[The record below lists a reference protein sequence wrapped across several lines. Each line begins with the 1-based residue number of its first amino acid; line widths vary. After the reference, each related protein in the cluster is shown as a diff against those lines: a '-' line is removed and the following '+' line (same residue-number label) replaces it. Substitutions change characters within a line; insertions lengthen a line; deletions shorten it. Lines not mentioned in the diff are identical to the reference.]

1 MATREKKL
9 LIADMDSTMITVE
22 CLDELAD
29 YAGIKDEIAAV
40 TERAMRGEL
49 DFAQALDER
58 VARLKGLDASVIDK
72 CLAERIRATPGAA
85 TLVRTMKARLGA
97 TTLLVRSAE
106 RRIGNECVRKCRSRW

>member
-1 MATREKKL
+1 
-9 LIADMDSTMITVE
+9 MDSTMITVE

-49 DFAQALDER
+49 DFEQALDER

-72 CLAERIRATPGAA
+72 CLAESNRATPGAA
-85 TLVRTMKARLGA
+85 TLVRTMKARRGA
-97 TTLLVRSAE
+97 TSQLVSGGLRSAE
-106 RRIGNECVRKCRSRW
+106 HTSELRQ

>member
-49 DFAQALDER
+49 DFAQALDAR
-58 VARLKGLDASVIDK
+58 LARLKGLDASVIAK
-72 CLAERIRATPGAA
+72 CLAESTRDTPGEA
-85 TLVRTMKARLGA
+85 TLVRPMQARPGGTPHRQRA
-97 TTLLVRSAE
+97 AGGT
-106 RRIGNECVRKCRSRW
+106 

>member
-72 CLAERIRATPGAA
+72 CLAERIRAPPGAA
-85 TLVRTMKARLGA
+85 TLVRMMKAGRKGTRL
-97 TTLLVRSAE
+97 
-106 RRIGNECVRKCRSRW
+106 NSRH

>member
-40 TERAMRGEL
+40 TERAMRGEY
-49 DFAQALDER
+49 DFAQALDAR
-58 VARLKGLDASVIDK
+58 VARLKGIDPSVIDK
-72 CLAERIRATPGAA
+72 CLAERIRATPRPA
-85 TLVRTMKARLGA
+85 TPVRTMKVRLRT
-97 TTLLVRSAE
+97 TTLTVSGAFYRFT
-106 RRIGNECVRKCRSRW
+106 RRVGAATR

>member
-1 MATREKKL
+1 MRSSDCSSDFCSSDLQLPDGTPAARKSLDGALAHTDVIVQPMATREKKL

-49 DFAQALDER
+49 DFAQALDEI
-58 VARLKGLDASVIDK
+58 G
-72 CLAERIRATPGAA
+72 RAH
-85 TLVRTMKARLGA
+85 V
-97 TTLLVRSAE
+97 
-106 RRIGNECVRKCRSRW
+106 